1 MKKPKLTEEEK
12 LLRLRVSDLKKNLQT
27 LVNKF
32 VRYRDTNN
40 GTKGNCISCGRELT
54 YGNSNVHS
62 SHYIDCGANG
72 KLRFDLFNLNAGCA
86 NCNVFQNGNKLGY
99 REGLI
104 KKYGEAKEKELFES
118 RKDTLLKVDK
128 IWYVNEILRYKQI
141 LKELGI

>member
-1 MKKPKLTEEEK
+1 MKKPKLTEEDK

-40 GTKGNCISCGRELT
+40 GTKGNCISCGREIVFGDT
-54 YGNSNVHS
+54 KCQAG
-62 SHYIDCGANG
+62 HYLDAGANG
-72 KLRFDLFNLNAGCA
+72 RLRFDLYNLNGQCVS
-86 NCNVFQNGNKLGY
+86 CNSFKSGNKVEY